1 MHQLEADTLRLQDLK
16 RKNVIMLVAFS
27 IAVIGALLVTIVQG
41 DFDRSIVYGTGLTAY
56 IVGYLIITF
65 IKKPHIFPYYMVLVG
80 YATMLCYIVLHGGGL
95 QTLGIFF
102 FLLFISTAHFITSV
116 FIGGLVL
123 GLIGIVLTNYFPDP
137 LQVDVLQQNFL
148 SILVAYVLSGM
159 VSIVVIQLNK
169 GQFKQ
174 IEDLLEQSEKEALE
188 KEVQHETLRQNVAN
202 MITQISNVNDR
213 VQHSVEA
220 QDELANVITEI
231 ASGSTSQSD
240 QIIGISEHAQNTT
253 EHMRQMLNALQE
265 LKKEFE
271 QSQAEVQSGNVLATN
286 LAHNM
291 NDVIEH
297 IRELSDT
304 FDSLTDNIQETGDFL
319 EQITDVSKQTNLLA
333 LNASIEAA
341 RAGEAGQ
348 GFAVVADEI
357 RKLADST
364 NEIVDKI
371 ATNMT
376 IVTDT
381 NKVALDQMDLNL
393 NIVTEQVTNTNQVNQ
408 AFEGVTHYFQQLS
421 RQFDRFSQS
430 ATEAEQ
436 NAEEIGTST
445 TDLSAVIEEASAGL
459 EEMTATVINVQ
470 EDNVEI
476 RQSMEQTEAIAKKL
490 SSS

>member
-1 MHQLEADTLRLQDLK
+1 MHALEADTLRLQDLK
-16 RKNVIMLVAFS
+16 RKNIIMLVAFS
-27 IAVIGALLVTIVQG
+27 FAVIGALLVTIIQR
-41 DFDRSIVYGTGLTAY
+41 DFDRSIVYGTGLGAY
-56 IVGYLIITF
+56 IVGYLVITF
-65 IKKPHIFPYYMVLVG
+65 TKKPNIFPYYMVLVG
-80 YATMLCYIVLHGGGL
+80 YATMLIYIVLHGGGL

-102 FLLFISTAHFITSV
+102 FLLFISTAHFITPV
-116 FIGGLVL
+116 FIGGFVL
-123 GLIGIVLTNYFPDP
+123 GLIGIILTNSFPDP
-137 LQVDVLQQNFL
+137 VQAEVLQQSFL

-159 VSIVVIQLNK
+159 VSIVVIHLNK

-174 IEDLLEQSEKEALE
+174 IEDLLVQSEKEALIKE
-188 KEVQHETLRQNVAN
+188 KQHESLRQNVEN
-202 MITQISNVNDR
+202 MITQISNVNER

-253 EHMRQMLNALQE
+253 EHMQQMLNVLHE
-265 LKKEFE
+265 LSEEFD
-271 QSQAEVQSGNVLATN
+271 QSQAEVQSGNALATN
-286 LAHNM
+286 LTDNM
-291 NDVIEH
+291 SNMIEH

-364 NEIVDKI
+364 NEIVEKI

-376 IVTDT
+376 IVTNT

-393 NIVTEQVTNTNQVNQ
+393 NIVTEQVDHTNQVNQ
-408 AFEGVTHYFQQLS
+408 AFEGVTNYFHQLS
-421 RQFDRFSQS
+421 KQFNHFSQL

-436 NAEEIGTST
+436 NAEQIGTST
-445 TDLSAVIEEASAGL
+445 TDLSAVIQEASAGL